1 MIPCH
6 RREDAMSRRH
16 AIAAAFVAL
25 AVAASLAPIVAGG
38 GLHQHSLTSQIVAQ
52 AHDPGWP
59 LWREGWDSARYDDDW
74 FSRRLYRSTFRPV
87 SATFAHLAG
96 GRLHDRPWVYFGLQ
110 SAAHLAATLLLFG
123 VARRFARPASAALAA
138 LVFGLHPAA
147 AHVLA
152 GGKFPEFALGGA
164 LGVAS
169 LAAVLRA
176 RDALTVASR
185 RRWSALAAAAAAA
198 AVLSE
203 ESFIALAPIA
213 VLWGASLPGEPPG
226 WDRRQAIRLAAPTAV
241 ATLAAASAQALHRL
255 LEPRV
260 YVFRHADGHGDIDL
274 ADRLLRLITDGYL
287 QARRLLV
294 AFLPREGPWAIEAG
308 HFADL
313 STYGL
318 PALAFLAAL
327 AALFLVAR
335 RAGVPRRVLACAV
348 VAPVALALAEPALTR
363 ALFDLARWPSLRQV
377 YFPAAFLAL
386 FVALALGALERR
398 GRAAGAAGL
407 AACAAFIVW
416 SAAAGAVSTRD
427 ALELEREARAAHA
440 AIVRTIGGAAP
451 PGARVYLFD
460 HRGRTFVNAVWLQL
474 ALGDPALRF
483 TRVTLGED
491 GAPATI
497 TRLGP
502 RTLEIRREGG
512 VPFGWL
518 RPPAQV
524 TGFRERAR
532 AFLLSGGRMNHRP
545 ITEPR
550 LDPGLRFD
558 IAGMDGDAVLVAAAE
573 DRTPTALRLELARDL
588 DDPRTVLITWAGGA
602 PRRLRCPRDGAPCAP
617 DP

>member
-1 MIPCH
+1 
-6 RREDAMSRRH
+6 MSRGH
-16 AIAAAFVAL
+16 TLAAAFVAL
-25 AVAASLAPIVAGG
+25 AVAASVAPIVAGG
-38 GLHQHSLTSQIVAQ
+38 GLHHHSLTSQIVAQ

-59 LWREGWDSARYDDDW
+59 VWREGWDSARYDDDW

-96 GRLHDRPWVYFGLQ
+96 GRLHAHPWIYFGLQ

-123 VARRFARPASAALAA
+123 VARRFARPAAAALAA

-169 LAAVLRA
+169 LAALLHA
-176 RDALTVASR
+176 RDALAGVSR

-203 ESFIALAPIA
+203 ESFVALALIA
-213 VLWGASLPGEPPG
+213 VLWVAFLPGEPPG
-226 WDRRQAIRLAAPTAV
+226 WDRRQAIRLAAPTAAAV
-241 ATLAAASAQALHRL
+241 LAAASAQVMHRL
-255 LEPRV
+255 SEPRA
-260 YVFRHADGHGDIDL
+260 YVFRHADGHGDIEL
-274 ADRLLRLITDGYL
+274 ADRLLRLIVDSYL
-287 QARRLLV
+287 QTRRLLV
-294 AFLPREGPWAIEAG
+294 AFIPGEGPWVLEAA

-318 PALAFLAAL
+318 PALASLAAL
-327 AALFLVAR
+327 AALFLAAR

-348 VAPVALALAEPALTR
+348 AAPIALALAEPALTR
-363 ALFDLARWPSLRQV
+363 VLFDLARWPSLRQV
-377 YFPAAFLAL
+377 YFPAAFLAI
-386 FVALALGALERR
+386 FAALALGALERR
-398 GRAAGAAGL
+398 GRAARAAGL
-407 AACAAFIVW
+407 AVCAAFVAW
-416 SAAAGAVSTRD
+416 SAAAGAVATRD
-427 ALELEREARAAHA
+427 ALALEREARVAHT
-440 AIVRTIGGAAP
+440 AIIGELVGSLS

-460 HRGRTFVNAVWLQL
+460 HRGRTFLNAVWLQL

-491 GAPATI
+491 GAPAII

-512 VPFGWL
+512 LSFGWL
-518 RPPAQV
+518 RPPPPAA
-524 TGFRERAR
+524 GIRERAR
-532 AFLLSGGRMNHRP
+532 AFLLSGGRINHRP
-545 ITEPR
+545 LTEPR
-550 LDPGLRFD
+550 LDPGLCFD
-558 IAGMDGDAVLVAAAE
+558 IAGMDGDAVLIAGAE
-573 DRTPTALRLELARDL
+573 DRTPTALRLELTRDL
-588 DDPRTVLITWAGGA
+588 DDPRTALIAWAGGA
-602 PRRLRCPRDGAPCAP
+602 PRRLRCPRDGAACAV